1 MNEILNSKRKKE
13 LRKYGWTYKE
23 IQEIADMIIYL
34 QNFQNQQKMRTK
46 FKVFTLEERNVITEA
61 WLGMNGINKN
71 ERNS

>member
-34 QNFQNQQKMRTK
+34 QNFQNQ
-46 FKVFTLEERNVITEA
+46 
-61 WLGMNGINKN
+61 
-71 ERNS
+71 